1 MHIDSTYIIGELP
14 MKNLVSLIAFL
25 VFTTNVFASG
35 VVEINGKTIKSR
47 EELHKKM
54 AKDLNFPTY
63 YGANLDALYEVL
75 VNDYSGESVIKIK
88 YFNFL
93 RKRIGSEYTQNFLE
107 AISEASIVNPR
118 VVLIIE

>member
-1 MHIDSTYIIGELP
+1 
-14 MKNLVSLIAFL
+14 MKNLVSFVTFL
-25 VFTTNVFASG
+25 VFTTNALASG

-47 EELHKKM
+47 EDLHKKI

-63 YGANLDALYEVL
+63 YGSNLDALYEVL

-107 AISEASIVNPR
+107 AISEASTVNPR